1 MSPTTG
7 KRMAKVAMVGLCLA
21 LFSLALAGCTQNA
34 ATAKPGQSSGTP
46 TPTGTPK
53 LDQPSPAEGTTLRE
67 IKADLDGDGK
77 QELVTLTAFG
87 ASAERLSADS
97 LEASIFVPSGSEYSL
112 AWQSEKLVG
121 ERAGPLEAKDINGDG
136 RPEVLSMQSM
146 GAAGETLY
154 VFAWLG
160 EGYGTLTPRGGDFDG
175 KPSFGETGVNVR
187 DVDGDG
193 TLEILA
199 YSGGAAAKTAVY
211 KWDGKAYSYQSNLSD
226 AGQEGLPAAQVE
238 GTVVSTSPSAKII
251 EMAPVAGPS
260 RTIALQPT
268 TEIRYDDGKPAT
280 LQDIQPGMR
289 LQATG
294 SPGQDGSILAEVVT
308 IMGKSASPSPA
319 TGVKVAL
326 QTGRGDYAPGD
337 PVKFTVTVKND
348 GSAPAALQFNSG
360 QRFDIVVLDAQGN
373 EVWKWSNGMMFT
385 MALGTLELQP
395 GESKSFDATW
405 DQKDGKG
412 AQVGAGHYMAQ
423 GWITAQGLN
432 AQGAADF
439 AIGEPGQPS
448 K

>member
-1 MSPTTG
+1 MSLMTG
-7 KRMAKVAMVGLCLA
+7 KRLAKATTVGLCLA
-21 LFSLALAGCTQNA
+21 LLGLALAGCTQNE
-34 ATAKPGQSSGTP
+34 ATAKPGQSPGTP

-53 LDQPSPAEGTTLRE
+53 LDQPNFAEGTALRE

-77 QELVTLTAFG
+77 EELVTLTASG
-87 ASAERLSADS
+87 ATPERLSADS
-97 LEASIFVPSGSEYSL
+97 LEASIFVPSESGYSL
-112 AWQSEKLVG
+112 AWQSEKLAG
-121 ERAGPLEAKDINGDG
+121 ERAEPLEAKDINGDG
-136 RPEVLSMQSM
+136 RPEVLSVQAV

-160 EGYGTLTPRGGDFDG
+160 QGYGTLTPHGGEFDG
-175 KPSFGETGVNVR
+175 KPSFGVTGVNVK

-211 KWDGKAYSYQSNLSD
+211 KWDGKAYSCQSNLSD
-226 AGQEGLPAAQVE
+226 AGQGVLPAAQVE
-238 GTVVSTSPSAKII
+238 GTVVSTSPSAKIV
-251 EMAPVAGPS
+251 EVAPVSGPS

-268 TEIRYDDGKPAT
+268 TEIRHDDGKLAT
-280 LQDIQPGMR
+280 LQDIQPGMC

-294 SPGQDGSILAEVVT
+294 SPGRSNSILAEVVT
-308 IMGKSASPSPA
+308 IMGKSASPGPT

-326 QTGRGDYAPGD
+326 QTGRSDYAPGD
-337 PVKFTVTVKND
+337 SVKFTVTVRND

-360 QRFDIVVLDAQGN
+360 QRFDIVVLDTRGN
-373 EVWKWSNGMMFT
+373 EVWKWSDGMFFT

-412 AQVGAGHYMAQ
+412 NQVSAGHYVAQ

-432 AQGAADF
+432 AQGTAEF